1 MLFLRV
7 KMHTNAFSAGLR
19 PVPAAGASSAFPD
32 PLAGLRGGK
41 GEGRDWKGGNRQGGS
56 RGAE

>member
-1 MLFLRV
+1 
-7 KMHTNAFSAGLR
+7 MHTNAFSAGLR